1 MDNQEMLSALS
12 GLLDEKLEPIKSD
25 IRELKTDVA
34 ELKSDVAELKSDVA
48 NLKSDV
54 AELKVNVEVL
64 NTKVGTL
71 TKDVGSLKSGVAQ
84 LNVRMTNAEIAIRD
98 LRLVQENRILPLIN
112 MLAENYVPAS
122 QRFIDRADQIDDM
135 QADIHTMKRVI
146 REHSEKLQKLA

>member
-1 MDNQEMLSALS
+1 MPGEKVKKYMDNQEMLSALS

-34 ELKSDVAELKSDVA
+34 GLKADVE
-48 NLKSDV
+48 
-54 AELKVNVEVL
+54 
-64 NTKVGTL
+64 
-71 TKDVGSLKSGVAQ
+71 SLKSGVAQ